1 MAQMKNILDTEEI
14 PLVDVT
20 KSKKEIEQLI
30 QAGVNNIYFFCFL
43 TVWRNPH
50 KLRDG

>member
-20 KSKKEIEQLI
+20 KSKKEIEQLCTD
-30 QAGVNNIYFFCFL
+30 VLTNISCKSESQF
-43 TVWRNPH
+43 H
-50 KLRDG
+50 K